1 MHKVS
6 VVFIILIVPV
16 LAAALYAANVVPRSG
31 TSAQIAATAGTN
43 GEIAVD
49 NSTKQIV
56 IFDGK
61 KKGGY
66 YTTGSTVTVVN
77 TYNSY
82 PTSNTINNTY
92 NYGIINSTDTYYFAP
107 DLRTYLHFDGIYV
120 TMVVN
125 GVEYDRWGAEAA
137 TEYIYYAGNQVTFNG
152 NKLRY

>member
-1 MHKVS
+1 MIQKSAYIIISFAFLS
-6 VVFIILIVPV
+6 VV
-16 LAAALYAANVVPRSG
+16 YADNVIPRTG
-31 TSAQIAATAGTN
+31 TTQQIANTVGTN

-49 NSTKQIV
+49 KTTKQIV

-82 PTSNTINNTY
+82 STSNTINNTY

-137 TEYIYYAGNQVTFNG
+137 TGYIYYAGNQVTFNG